1 MIFVKDLIW
10 IGNIYDIDENNAYL
24 NLIKKNIILI
34 VFNFVMLKKD

>member
-34 VFNFVMLKKD
+34 AFNFVM

>member
-24 NLIKKNIILI
+24 NLIKKKYNINCIQFRD
-34 VFNFVMLKKD
+34 VEEG